1 MRKLFSL
8 FAALTL
14 SVGLWAQAPANVT
27 YVDLGLTSGTKWAT
41 MNVGATTPEGYG
53 DYFAWGETE
62 PYYADTTTNPVTWK
76 TDKANGYAWSS
87 YFDTSD
93 GGETFQKYNHDSGK
107 TVLDATNDAATA
119 NWGSNWRM
127 PTKAELD
134 ELVDEC
140 TWTWTTDYNGIGI
153 SGWIITSKAE
163 GNTNSIFLPASSCRQ
178 NLSITMVGSFG
189 FYWSSS
195 LDEADSNGSCINFN
209 KSKQNKL
216 KYARYYGFSVRPVY
230 VPSEPTAL
238 PTINANV
245 NANKFFHNG
254 QLIIERNGK
263 MYNAAGAQLNN

>member
-1 MRKLFSL
+1 MKKIFT
-8 FAALTL
+8 FIAALTL
-14 SVGLWAQAPANVT
+14 SVGLWAEAPANVT

-76 TDKANGYAWSS
+76 GGKTNGYAWQSYCGISS
-87 YFDTSD
+87 FTEWSTAPY
-93 GGETFQKYNHDSGK
+93 
-107 TVLDATNDAATA
+107 DATTKNLKPEFDAATA

-140 TWTWTTDYNGIGI
+140 TWTWTTDYNGTGI
-153 SGWIITSKAE
+153 KGYIVTSKAE

-178 NLSITMVGSFG
+178 NLTITMVGSFG

-195 LDEADSNGSCINFN
+195 LDEADSDGSCIDFI
-209 KSKQNKL
+209 KEKQNKT
-216 KYARYYGFSVRPVY
+216 KHARYYGFSVRPVY

-263 MYNAAGAQLNN
+263 MYNATGAQLNN